1 MERAARAVVRA
12 ARAAVREVRAV
23 THIHIPTAVERV
35 ERDRRERVERDLR
48 EVTHMDTTVV
58 IR

>member
-12 ARAAVREVRAV
+12 ARAAVREARAV

-35 ERDRRERVERDLR
+35 ERDLRERVERDLR
-48 EVTHMDTTVV
+48 EVTMVTTVV

>member
-1 MERAARAVVRA
+1 
-12 ARAAVREVRAV
+12 
-23 THIHIPTAVERV
+23 V
-35 ERDRRERVERDLR
+35 ERDRRERVERDRR